1 MRVALRN
8 NERNFKKS
16 SVILCLKVPCH
27 QPLKKIH
34 IQFILQSICSQ
45 MWIFPSFFH
54 LSNIDLLSLSSMLS
68 TSQGPGVKHR
78 DQIPVNLKLTFQG
91 READHKLKGPMVSSA
106 VQENKPE

>member
-1 MRVALRN
+1 
-8 NERNFKKS
+8 
-16 SVILCLKVPCH
+16 
-27 QPLKKIH
+27 
-34 IQFILQSICSQ
+34 
-45 MWIFPSFFH
+45 
-54 LSNIDLLSLSSMLS
+54 MLS